1 MLLTCDKYSLFCLV
15 ETYLNLSDV
24 SALLLFNCK
33 GYTLFR
39 LDRNIHAGG
48 VLIICKNYLNPIRI
62 FYSTHLNIEYI
73 CLDIDFSNTQKTRI
87 ICIYRPPS
95 TDIANHQGI
104 CDLISYL
111 CNIHY
116 PSILLGDF
124 NLPLINWDTV
134 SCPNYS
140 MSNNKFI
147 ECITENSLLQYI
159 TFPTRLNNILDLLF
173 TNDSLLLS
181 NISKEPKFGINK
193 HISDHFSFSF
203 NILSMS
209 THSVN
214 PILPNFKKAN
224 FILMY
229 SLLKNTQWENILSY
243 GKDIDETI
251 NIFYSTM
258 LDIFSKTVPM
268 SKLSTNAHKYPKYIH
283 SIQSKCLRNFKNRNK
298 STIHNNKWRDS
309 QSLLHSNIQNY
320 VLQREYKV
328 INSNNKSLFY
338 KYVNSRLSF
347 HNGISPLIKDDN
359 SYASLDY
366 DKAVLL
372 NDQFTSVFTNDNG
385 IIPEHTLKTENTIND
400 IIFTREMVRIC
411 LCKLSKS
418 CTIPPDEIPS
428 YILQKFSYDL
438 ALPLSIIF
446 NKSIENGLCPI
457 KWKYSFITPIF
468 KKGDPSRREN
478 YRPISITS
486 IISRVFERLITK
498 HIKLFL
504 LKNSLLSK
512 HQFGFMS
519 GKSVE
524 LQLLACLN
532 KWTSAINDNKYID
545 IVYFDFKKAFDKVS
559 HIKLLIKL
567 KDIGIAG
574 NILKWIE
581 VFQIQKCTIRCAPRF
596 SYWTFTF
603 HNFY

>member
-1 MLLTCDKYSLFCLV
+1 MLLTCDKYSLICLV

-24 SALLLFNCK
+24 SALLLFNSK
-33 GYTLFR
+33 RYTLFR

-48 VLIICKNYLNPIRI
+48 VLIICKNYLIPIRI

-134 SCPNYS
+134 SCPNYP
-140 MSNNKFI
+140 MSYNKFI

-243 GKDIDETI
+243 GKDIDGTI

-258 LDIFSKTVPM
+258 
-268 SKLSTNAHKYPKYIH
+268 
-283 SIQSKCLRNFKNRNK
+283 
-298 STIHNNKWRDS
+298 
-309 QSLLHSNIQNY
+309 
-320 VLQREYKV
+320 
-328 INSNNKSLFY
+328 
-338 KYVNSRLSF
+338 
-347 HNGISPLIKDDN
+347 
-359 SYASLDY
+359 
-366 DKAVLL
+366 
-372 NDQFTSVFTNDNG
+372 
-385 IIPEHTLKTENTIND
+385 
-400 IIFTREMVRIC
+400 
-411 LCKLSKS
+411 
-418 CTIPPDEIPS
+418 
-428 YILQKFSYDL
+428 
-438 ALPLSIIF
+438 
-446 NKSIENGLCPI
+446 
-457 KWKYSFITPIF
+457 
-468 KKGDPSRREN
+468 
-478 YRPISITS
+478 
-486 IISRVFERLITK
+486 
-498 HIKLFL
+498 
-504 LKNSLLSK
+504 
-512 HQFGFMS
+512 
-519 GKSVE
+519 
-524 LQLLACLN
+524 
-532 KWTSAINDNKYID
+532 
-545 IVYFDFKKAFDKVS
+545 
-559 HIKLLIKL
+559 
-567 KDIGIAG
+567 
-574 NILKWIE
+574 
-581 VFQIQKCTIRCAPRF
+581 
-596 SYWTFTF
+596 
-603 HNFY
+603 